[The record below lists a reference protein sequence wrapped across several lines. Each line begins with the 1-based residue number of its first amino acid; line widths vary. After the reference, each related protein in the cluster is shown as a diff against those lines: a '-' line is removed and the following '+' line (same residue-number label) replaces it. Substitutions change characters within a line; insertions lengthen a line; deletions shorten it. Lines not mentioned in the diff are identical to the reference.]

1 MHKSK
6 ILFNLLVT
14 GLAGVLILTAC
25 QIPGVTTAAPAPPA
39 NPPATAAPANPPAP
53 TATTAPAATATPAP
67 VPTDTPAPTA
77 TPAPAATDTLAPT
90 AQVAPQVTVS
100 LNAYCR
106 KGPGTG
112 YFSLA
117 ILQKGNTYNVVGRN
131 DTNTWFLVQASNTI
145 TCWEGDSKA
154 TLLGPVT
161 EAPGVLVP
169 PVPAMPASFD
179 RVPACAG
186 DLNVTLRWAP
196 VDGATGYSIYRNGA
210 HLVSVAA
217 GVTTF
222 YDQDAPMDIDLLY
235 EVQAFNDYGASA
247 SNTTNVSAC
256 PS

>member
-1 MHKSK
+1 MRKSTK
-6 ILFNLLVT
+6 LFDLA
-14 GLAGVLILTAC
+14 GICLAGVFILSAC
-25 QIPGVTTAAPAPPA
+25 QIPGASTAATATSAPV
-39 NPPATAAPANPPAP
+39 
-53 TATTAPAATATPAP
+53 ATTAPAVTAAPAATDTPLPA
-67 VPTDTPAPTA
+67 PTDTPAPTA
-77 TPAPAATDTLAPT
+77 TPLPAATDTLAPT
-90 AQVAPQVTVS
+90 AQVAAQVIVS

-117 ILQKGNTYNVVGRN
+117 ILQKGNAYNVVGRN

-145 TCWEGDSKA
+145 TCWEGDANA
-154 TLLGPVT
+154 TLQGPVT

-169 PVPAMPASFD
+169 PLPPMPASFD

-235 EVQAFNDYGASA
+235 EVQAYNDYGASA